1 MENKDQETEKLKED
15 KEDIKKNYSAF
26 FKSIKTF
33 LINLLDIREG
43 TDQKETIQKIKDGIQ
58 VKSHTAWILIFS
70 ILIASI
76 GLNTSSTAVVIGAM
90 LISPLMG
97 PILGIGLSIGIN
109 DIDTLRRSLINLGV
123 MVGLSLSS
131 SFVFFSIPLF
141 QEATPEILA
150 RTQPD
155 VRDVLIAIAGGLALI
170 IALSRR
176 KELTNTIAGIAIATA
191 LMPPL
196 CTAGYGLATWN
207 LKFFGGAMFLFTINT
222 IFIALATFVIVKFL
236 NFPVV
241 RYINSG
247 NRRKISQVASTVAI
261 IIFGFSIYLFY
272 GLFKKNQYIQNAQQY
287 IEVLAKSTG
296 AGIINTDISYISRN
310 IKIVILG
317 QNIKKSELHK
327 WQARLPEFGLAK
339 TTLEIHQDEET
350 SKLIHEINIIKSSY
364 VKNQALIATK
374 EESIAQKNEKIRDL
388 TDLLEKTRKRQI
400 PFASIS
406 KEAKINHDGIL
417 SISFSNLI
425 KTNFK
430 TTDTI
435 PVFYIHWHDS
445 IQNTEQQEAQLKR
458 WLKQRLALDTLH
470 LNQFSGSI
478 KYNSKGNKIKE
489 SSEY

>member
-1 MENKDQETEKLKED
+1 MENKNPETENLDQQKEG
-15 KEDIKKNYSAF
+15 IKKNYTVF
-26 FKSIKTF
+26 FSSIKTF
-33 LINLLDIREG
+33 LIDLLDIREG

-109 DIDTLRRSLINLGV
+109 DIDTLRRSLVNLGV

-131 SFVFFSIPLF
+131 SFIFFSIPLF

-155 VRDVLIAIAGGLALI
+155 VRDVLIAITGGLALI

-207 LKFFGGAMFLFTINT
+207 FKFFGGAMFLFTINT

-236 NFPVV
+236 NFPMV
-241 RYINSG
+241 RYINSEK
-247 NRRKISQVASTVAI
+247 RKRISQIASTVALV
-261 IIFGFSIYLFY
+261 IFGFSIYLFY
-272 GLFKKNQYIQNAQQY
+272 GLFLQNQYNQHAQEY
-287 IEVLAKSTG
+287 ITVLGEETG
-296 AGIINTDISYISRN
+296 AGIIKTEVDYTQRK
-310 IKIVILG
+310 IKVIILG
-317 QNIKKSELHK
+317 QNIKKDELTVWREK
-327 WQARLPEFGLAK
+327 LPIFGLEN

-350 SKLIHEINIIKSSY
+350 SKLIDEINTIKSSY
-364 VKNQALIATK
+364 VKNQELIATK
-374 EESIAQKNEKIRDL
+374 EETISQKDAKIRDL
-388 TDLLEKTRKRQI
+388 TDDLEKIKKRNI
-400 PFASIS
+400 PFLNIS
-406 KEAKINHDGIL
+406 QEAKINHDGL
-417 SISFSNLI
+417 KEISFSNLI
-425 KTNFK
+425 KTNFS
-430 TTDTI
+430 TIDTI
-435 PVFYIHWHDS
+435 PVFYIQWKDS
-445 IQNTEQQEAQLKR
+445 ILNTEAQEAQLKK
-458 WLKQRLALDTLH
+458 WLKQRLE
-470 LNQFSGSI
+470 LNSLQL
-478 KYNSKGNKIKE
+478 YR
-489 SSEY
+489 SSETNLNDVNAQTVE